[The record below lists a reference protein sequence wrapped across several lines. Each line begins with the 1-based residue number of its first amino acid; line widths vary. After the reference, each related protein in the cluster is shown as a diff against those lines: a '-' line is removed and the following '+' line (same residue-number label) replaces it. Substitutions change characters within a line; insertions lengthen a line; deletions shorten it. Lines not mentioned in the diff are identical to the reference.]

1 MLPRQPSKQD
11 VDPRTD
17 NVETRISNNIKSYLS
32 NSEYMEAHPAIS
44 EVLQQNGHIDRR
56 FRNNKKSELRI
67 CK

>member
-11 VDPRTD
+11 VDPITN
-17 NVETRISNNIKSYLS
+17 NVETRLSNNIKSYLT

-44 EVLQQNGHIDRR
+44 EVLQENGNIDRK
-56 FRNNKKSELRI
+56 FRHNKKSELRN